1 MSRALARALCLA
13 ALAAVASA
21 QATPASPAAAT
32 MSAQAP
38 NGASPRVLPWPLP
51 APDGAAW
58 PDLVATPEGGAL
70 LAWTA
75 RTPGGHAL
83 EVAEWRDGAWRSPL
97 RVAEGADWFVNWADV
112 PHVAALPDGQRWA
125 QWLRRSADAPYAYDV
140 WIRRFDDG
148 APDAAATPRLLH
160 DDGTATEHGF
170 VAVVPQADGALGLAW
185 LDGRA
190 TAGGAAHGGHGGHG
204 ADAHGRHA
212 AEAPA
217 DDPADPDPPIPAAM
231 TVRGARVLADGRREA
246 ETLLDRA
253 ACDCCTTDAAMTAR
267 GAVLV
272 YRDRRP
278 GERRDIALVRQ
289 EPGGWTRPR
298 AVGPD
303 GWITPGCPVNGP
315 AVAARGER
323 VWVGWYTE
331 AGGAPSLRLARSED
345 AGDVFGAP
353 LQVDAGPALLGR
365 VDVAADAGGVYVAW
379 LREDAEGQALWLG
392 YWTAAADPGFA
403 VPAGHVRAA
412 DERWRLRVATL
423 AGRGRATGFPKLLLL
438 DGVAHLAWTEV
449 VDGAPRLRGARV
461 DPR

>member
-1 MSRALARALCLA
+1 MSRALARALLLAGLA
-13 ALAAVASA
+13 AAMAAARAQGSMDADAPEAVAA
-21 QATPASPAAAT
+21 
-32 MSAQAP
+32 
-38 NGASPRVLPWPLP
+38 PRVLDWPLP
-51 APDGAAW
+51 APPGAAW
-58 PDLVATPEGGAL
+58 PDLAATPEGGAL

-75 RTPGGHAL
+75 RTPAGHAL
-83 EVAEWRDGAWRSPL
+83 EVAEWRDGAWVSPL

-140 WIRRFDDG
+140 WIRRFDAG
-148 APDAAATPRLLH
+148 APATAAAPMRLH
-160 DDGTATEHGF
+160 DDGTPTEHGF

-190 TAGGAAHGGHGGHG
+190 TAGAAAHDAHGGHG

-212 AEAPA
+212 ADAPT

-246 ETLLDRA
+246 ETLIDRA
-253 ACDCCTTDAAMTAR
+253 ACDCCTTDAAMTDR

-278 GERRDIALVRQ
+278 GERRDIALLRH

-298 AVGPD
+298 GVHAD

-315 AVAARGER
+315 AVAARGLR

-345 AGDVFGAP
+345 AGDAFGAP
-353 LQVDAGPALLGR
+353 LVIDAGPEALGR
-365 VDVAADAGGVYVAW
+365 VDLAADADGVYVAW

-392 YWTAAADPGFA
+392 YWAAGTGDA
-403 VPAGHVRAA
+403 AGG
-412 DERWRLRVATL
+412 ERWRTRVATL
-423 AGRGRATGFPKLLLL
+423 AGRGRATGFPKLLLI
-438 DGVAHLAWTEV
+438 DGVAHLAWTAV
-449 VDGAPRLRGARV
+449 VDGAPVLRGARV